1 MAYESTELK
10 PYVMDILTAPWRYGG
25 HRIRYWREL
34 YYRASRIQRIGQS
47 RADRI
52 HERIL
57 YRTQKQNK
65 MLHPEI
71 ITGSL
76 VAALT
81 AVAVIVWTLR
91 QAEFCEGWKAIW
103 RKVKEARAAQYDPED
118 ITECI
123 RMYWRIVGD
132 IADAPGMDELQ
143 SLTLDMEV
151 FRRKFVDKVPDGLY
165 DSKML
170 SLIQI
175 YDRHWRSFNH
185 K

>member
-1 MAYESTELK
+1 
-10 PYVMDILTAPWRYGG
+10 
-25 HRIRYWREL
+25 
-34 YYRASRIQRIGQS
+34 
-47 RADRI
+47 
-52 HERIL
+52 
-57 YRTQKQNK
+57 

-81 AVAVIVWTLR
+81 AVAVIVWSIR
-91 QAEFCEGWKAIW
+91 QPEIKEGWKAIW
-103 RKVKEARAAQYDPED
+103 RKVKEARAAQYNPDD

-123 RMYWRIVGD
+123 KMYWRIVGD
-132 IADAPGMDELQ
+132 IGDAQGLDELLA
-143 SLTLDMEV
+143 LTLDLEV

-165 DSKML
+165 DAKMI

-175 YDRHWRSFNH
+175 YDRHWRAFNH